1 MPAFTPSRRTS
12 PTFGWY
18 SFYRPTEGRRL
29 SRPMWLVTYRNKVPP
44 LESNPDTVTHP
55 SINRAQRRLTS
66 LIETNDVHYATP
78 PPNTISSVILSLKL
92 WPKSTTF
99 QAVARYVHKVCCRGG
114 NARRT
119 AVTELVWCA
128 VVLRWLRA
136 WNTARE
142 ASTARGWHNNES
154 PCCKASPAAGR
165 RRLQCPVYVCWRWLE
180 SQLRR

>member
-1 MPAFTPSRRTS
+1 MRSDMDHAVLPANYTMPAFTPSRRTS

-99 QAVARYVHKVCCRGG
+99 QAVARYVHRSVLPWRKRQKNSGDRASVVRSCLEMATCVKHGTRG
-114 NARRT
+114 
-119 AVTELVWCA
+119 
-128 VVLRWLRA
+128 
-136 WNTARE
+136 
-142 ASTARGWHNNES
+142 
-154 PCCKASPAAGR
+154 
-165 RRLQCPVYVCWRWLE
+165 
-180 SQLRR
+180 